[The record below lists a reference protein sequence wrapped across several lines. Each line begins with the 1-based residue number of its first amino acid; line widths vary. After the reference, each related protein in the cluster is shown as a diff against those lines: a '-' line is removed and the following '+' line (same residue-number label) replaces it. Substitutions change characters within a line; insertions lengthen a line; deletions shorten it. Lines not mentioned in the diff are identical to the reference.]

1 MPGTDRTYGAYL
13 NPRGGSRFSVIPGR
27 SDLTGCVHR
36 PKVILISNQTI
47 RTGIDMLIRS
57 TEFIKSATRPAHYP
71 PPELPEIAFAGRSNV
86 GKSSL
91 INVLVN
97 RKNLVRTSSTPG
109 RTQLIN
115 FFNVNGTFT
124 LVDLPGYGFA
134 KVPLA
139 VKKEWGPMMETYL
152 SRRENL
158 RGVVLI
164 LDIRRTPT
172 AEDRQMLNWLRTYSV
187 APILVVTK
195 CDKVSK
201 NERARQAALIARTL
215 EVAPTELSFFS
226 ALSREGTDGI
236 WSRVE
241 PLIQSGTASVSTP

>member
-1 MPGTDRTYGAYL
+1 MIVK
-13 NPRGGSRFSVIPGR
+13 NV
-27 SDLTGCVHR
+27 
-36 PKVILISNQTI
+36 
-47 RTGIDMLIRS
+47 
-57 TEFIKSATRPAHYP
+57 EFVKSAVKPAHYP
-71 PPELPEIAFAGRSNV
+71 EEGLPEIAFAGRSNV

-91 INVLVN
+91 INVLIN

-115 FFNVNGTFT
+115 FFMVNDRFT

-152 SRRENL
+152 SRRQSL

-164 LDIRRTPT
+164 FDIRRVPT
-172 AEDRQMLNWLRTYSV
+172 DEDRQMLGWLRAYGIS
-187 APILVVTK
+187 PLLVITK

-201 NERARQAALIARTL
+201 NERARQAAVIAREL
-215 EVAPTELSFFS
+215 AVAPEEFCFFS
-226 ALSREGTDGI
+226 ALKREGAERI
-236 WSRVE
+236 WTRIEQLLALDE
-241 PLIQSGTASVSTP
+241 PPAGAGAAAPQSV

>member
-1 MPGTDRTYGAYL
+1 MKGES
-13 NPRGGSRFSVIPGR
+13 PRA
-27 SDLTGCVHR
+27 
-36 PKVILISNQTI
+36 ILAQKNKEN
-47 RTGIDMLIRS
+47 GPLALIVKN
-57 TEFIKSATRPAHYP
+57 TEFVKSATRPAHYP
-71 PPELPEIAFAGRSNV
+71 EGDLPEIAFAGRSNV

-91 INVLVN
+91 VNVLVN

-115 FFNVNGTFT
+115 FFKVNDDFM

-139 VKKEWGPMMETYL
+139 VKKEWRPMMETYL
-152 SRRENL
+152 SKRKNL

-172 AEDRQMLNWLRTYSV
+172 EEDQQMLSWLRAFSV
-187 APILVVTK
+187 PPIIVITK

-201 NERARQAALIARTL
+201 NERAKQSAIIMERLGL
-215 EVAPTELSFFS
+215 DKSEVSYFS
-226 ALSREGTDGI
+226 ALSKEGKDGI
-236 WSRVE
+236 WARIDALVAPPVE
-241 PLIQSGTASVSTP
+241 ETADAEAAV